1 MNTPARGVSHHRR
14 EPLLENWYI
23 CATPPAG
30 VVQSVPH
37 AACEWTS
44 IVRLAPAA
52 AALRDLKQWS
62 IDEPARR
69 FDAQDWWFRLAFD
82 APEESTTERTILGF
96 DGLATVAEVWLNGKA
111 LLTSTNMFVAH
122 ECDVSNTLKA
132 KDNEL
137 VIRFL
142 ALDAQLAVRRKR
154 PRWRAPM
161 IEHQQ
166 LRWFRTTLLGR
177 TPGWSPPAAVVGPWR
192 DIWLE
197 RRSLLDVKHI
207 TLQASVQG
215 SVGVVKC
222 HLEAAALDSRA
233 VESVYLQLER
243 HSLVVT
249 HQMSRSAAVDDFAGE
264 LRINDADLWWPHTH
278 GEPALYRVTLKVR
291 MAGVAGDVI
300 VDLGRVGFR
309 TIALDTANGNFSL
322 AVNGVPVF
330 CRGAC
335 WTPLDPV
342 TLRSSA
348 TDCRA
353 AVAQAR
359 VAGMNMLRVAG
370 TMAYEDDHFF
380 DACDEQGMLVWQDF
394 MFANMDYPGDDAAF
408 MASVTVEVRQQ
419 LQRRQAAASLALL
432 CGNSEV
438 EQQAAMWGAS
448 RELWRSTLFDDTL
461 AQLCNEH
468 APGTPYWPSSA
479 HGGTFPHQAN
489 EGTSSYYGVGAY
501 LRTLD
506 DARRCN
512 LKFATECLA
521 FANIPA
527 TSTLERMPGGLATRV
542 HHAGWKARSPRDL
555 GAGWDFD
562 DVRDHYMAT
571 TFNVDPQKLR
581 YADHD
586 RYLTLGRMATGEMMA
601 AAFSEW
607 RRPGSSCRGAM
618 VLFLRDLWAGAGWG
632 LIDDSGVPKACY
644 HYLKRVLQPL
654 SVLLSDEGGNGLFA
668 HIVNELGES
677 QQVEL
682 EINVW
687 REGDVLVAKGQRKWT
702 MPAHSS
708 QSLSCLDL
716 FENFMDLT
724 YAYRFGPMTCDAV
737 VATLRSQEGKNLAQ
751 AFHFP
756 GGMSNQREIDIG
768 LSAQATMVDSHTA
781 EVTVRTRRLAQGVHF
796 DVPGFQAD
804 NEFFHM
810 EPHSEIRV
818 LLRGTSG
825 RALSGNVLSTNWA
838 KYASIAADFF
848 QAAADAGRASK

>member
-1 MNTPARGVSHHRR
+1 MDFHCQVGASRS
-14 EPLLENWYI
+14 
-23 CATPPAG
+23 
-30 VVQSVPH
+30 SV
-37 AACEWTS
+37 AE
-44 IVRLAPAA
+44 
-52 AALRDLKQWS
+52 LKQWS

-154 PRWRAPM
+154 PRRRAPM

-197 RRSLLDVKHI
+197 RRSLLDVRRI
-207 TLQASVQG
+207 ALQASVQG

-222 HLEAAALDSRA
+222 HLEAVALDSRA

-322 AVNGVPVF
+322 SVNGVPVF

-359 VAGMNMLRVAG
+359 VAGMHVRVAG

-448 RELWRSTLFDDTL
+448 RELWRSTLFDDRP
-461 AQLCNEH
+461 N
-468 APGTPYWPSSA
+468 
-479 HGGTFPHQAN
+479 FV
-489 EGTSSYYGVGAY
+489 TSMPP
-501 LRTLD
+501 
-506 DARRCN
+506 ARR
-512 LKFATECLA
+512 
-521 FANIPA
+521 
-527 TSTLERMPGGLATRV
+527 
-542 HHAGWKARSPRDL
+542 
-555 GAGWDFD
+555 
-562 DVRDHYMAT
+562 
-571 TFNVDPQKLR
+571 
-581 YADHD
+581 
-586 RYLTLGRMATGEMMA
+586 
-601 AAFSEW
+601 
-607 RRPGSSCRGAM
+607 
-618 VLFLRDLWAGAGWG
+618 
-632 LIDDSGVPKACY
+632 
-644 HYLKRVLQPL
+644 
-654 SVLLSDEGGNGLFA
+654 
-668 HIVNELGES
+668 
-677 QQVEL
+677 
-682 EINVW
+682 
-687 REGDVLVAKGQRKWT
+687 
-702 MPAHSS
+702 
-708 QSLSCLDL
+708 
-716 FENFMDLT
+716 
-724 YAYRFGPMTCDAV
+724 
-737 VATLRSQEGKNLAQ
+737 
-751 AFHFP
+751 
-756 GGMSNQREIDIG
+756 IG
-768 LSAQATMVDSHTA
+768 LPVPT
-781 EVTVRTRRLAQGVHF
+781 EVL
-796 DVPGFQAD
+796 
-804 NEFFHM
+804 
-810 EPHSEIRV
+810 SLIRQ
-818 LLRGTSG
+818 T
-825 RALSGNVLSTNWA
+825 RALHRITVWARICEPSTMRG
-838 KYASIAADFF
+838 
-848 QAAADAGRASK
+848 DAT